1 MYSICLK
8 YNFERKQWL
17 LLSYKDADHSTRT
30 ETNYTWRFGRR
41 NTIVGGFF
49 QFHYLPSLNER
60 PLSLVLQ

>member
-1 MYSICLK
+1 MYSICVK

-41 NTIVGGFF
+41 NTIVGVFF
-49 QFHYLPSLNER
+49 NFTIFHH
-60 PLSLVLQ
+60 